1 VKIYF
6 EMFYVLEVFVNAFIL
21 RIIII
26 INVWG
31 SNTQNKLDLG
41 LSLIQL
47 VIHSVSEG
55 AMVIKK

>member
-1 VKIYF
+1 
-6 EMFYVLEVFVNAFIL
+6 MFYVLEVFVNAFIL

-26 INVWG
+26 KKNVWG